1 MFVVQTIKKNSTA
14 DISLSFM
21 LFTIYKEIQIGFS
34 KLLNQY
40 KLDWQNPECDYF
52 WKNIWKIGILE
63 LWKREDKRKINFY
76 IITDKKI
83 LVLHTHTDISDV
95 IP

>member
-1 MFVVQTIKKNSTA
+1 
-14 DISLSFM
+14 M

-40 KLDWQNPECDYF
+40 KLDWQNPEYDYF

-76 IITDKKI
+76 IITDKKT
-83 LVLHTHTDISDV
+83 LVLHTHGDISDV